1 MTVNPATLV
10 LADDHP
16 LVLAGLRKLIE
27 SYNRFA
33 VVAECADGTVALN
46 AIREHRPAIAIVDLN
61 MPRFGGLDVLGAV
74 LAEKLPTRIL
84 LMAATIRDDE
94 IYTAVESGVYGIVLK
109 DWAPAVLMNCL
120 DTTLA
125 GQRWLPPDQLI
136 DAAVEREKERQEFAQ
151 TMSARLTVRE
161 RQIALLAA
169 DGLSS
174 KEVARQLELSEGTVK
189 LHLHNVFRKLGVSK
203 RIELASVVHRIR
215 DKLVPA
221 QNN

>member
-1 MTVNPATLV
+1 MNAQPGTIV

-27 SYNRFA
+27 SYDRFA
-33 VVAECADGTVALN
+33 VVAECPDGNAALN
-46 AIREHRPAIAIVDLN
+46 AIRQHRPAIAIVDLN

-74 LAEKLPTRIL
+74 IVEKLPTRVL
-84 LMAATIRDDE
+84 LMAAAIRDEE

-136 DAAVEREKERQEFAQ
+136 SAAVEREKERQEFAT
-151 TMSARLTVRE
+151 TMSARLTSRE

-174 KEVARQLELSEGTVK
+174 KEVARQLKLSDGTVK

-203 RIELASVVHRIR
+203 RIELAGVVHRIR
-215 DKLVPA
+215 DKLTQA
-221 QNN
+221 QHN